1 MNEIYDPL
9 SINFLKKTFKE
20 KNIFLSKNRGQNFL
34 IDKNI
39 AIKIIENVPLNIS
52 IFEVGC
58 GAGALS
64 KLILER
70 GQKLYGVEI
79 DKKVY
84 ELLKENL
91 NKHNFTL
98 FHEDFLKFDLN
109 RIEERELFFLSN
121 LPYSI
126 SGEAIR
132 KFVEEDKLKQG
143 IVMLQK
149 EFVDRMLAK
158 PDTENF
164 GLISIISHF
173 YLEINKL
180 FPVSKNCFFPVPE
193 VDSLVIS
200 IKKKLCRF
208 PQAKFS
214 EFIKKA
220 FSQRR
225 KTIFN
230 NLKSLDFNESELK
243 KLSINPSSRPESLD
257 FEKWATLFE
266 YYQSHKFQE

>member
-1 MNEIYDPL
+1 MNELYDPF
-9 SINFLKKTFKE
+9 SINFLKKTFQE

-34 IDKNI
+34 IDRNI
-39 AIKIIENVPLNIS
+39 ANKIIENVPLNIS

-64 KLILER
+64 KLVLER
-70 GQKLYGVEI
+70 NQKLYGVEI
-79 DKKVY
+79 DRRVY
-84 ELLKENL
+84 QLLKENL
-91 NKHNFTL
+91 NNHNFIL
-98 FHEDFLKFDLN
+98 FHEDFLKFDLSL
-109 RIEERELFFLSN
+109 IEEKELFFLSN

-132 KFVEEDKLKQG
+132 KFIEEDKLKSG
-143 IVMLQK
+143 ILMLQK

-158 PDTENF
+158 PDTKNY
-164 GLISIISHF
+164 GLLSIISHF

-200 IKKKLCRF
+200 ISKKKCDF
-208 PQAKFS
+208 PQTEFS

-230 NLKSLDFNESELK
+230 NLKQLNFSENELE
-243 KLSINPSSRPESLD
+243 KLSINPSSRPESLN

-266 YYQSHKFQE
+266 YYQSHKIQE

>member
-1 MNEIYDPL
+1 MNEIYDPF
-9 SINFLKKTFKE
+9 SINFLKKTFQE

-34 IDKNI
+34 IDRNI
-39 AIKIIENVPLNIS
+39 ANKIIENVPLNMS

-64 KLILER
+64 KLVLER
-70 GQKLYGVEI
+70 NQKLYGVEI
-79 DKKVY
+79 DRKVY
-84 ELLKENL
+84 QLLKENL
-91 NKHNFTL
+91 NDQNFIL

-109 RIEERELFFLSN
+109 LIEEKELFFLSN

-132 KFVEEDKLKQG
+132 KFIEEDKLKSG
-143 IVMLQK
+143 VLMLQK

-158 PDTENF
+158 PDTKNY
-164 GLISIISHF
+164 GLTSIISHF

-200 IKKKLCRF
+200 INKKRCDF
-208 PQAKFS
+208 SQTSFS

-230 NLKSLDFNESELK
+230 NLKQLNFSESELE
-243 KLSINPSSRPESLD
+243 KLSINPFSRPESLD
-257 FEKWATLFE
+257 FEKWAILFE
-266 YYQSHKFQE
+266 YYQSHKIQE